1 MYHYDIVTGQ
11 TLGLVRSDDNLQQ
24 PESEQWSI
32 RLIGVYREPDTTDAC
47 DSKSQR
53 I

>member
-11 TLGLVRSDDNLQQ
+11 TLGLVRNDDYPQQ

-32 RLIGVYREPDTTDAC
+32 RLIRVYREPGTTDAC
-47 DSKSQR
+47 DNKSQN